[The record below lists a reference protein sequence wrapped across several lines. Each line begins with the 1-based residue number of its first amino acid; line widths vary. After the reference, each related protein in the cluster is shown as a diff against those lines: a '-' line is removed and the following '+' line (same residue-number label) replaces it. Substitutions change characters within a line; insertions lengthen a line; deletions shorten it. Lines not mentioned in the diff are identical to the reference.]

1 MKTTLSNKL
10 KPKSQSI
17 SQKIESIAEEMNKAL
32 IDWIPPWWVIQ
43 NNEQDKK
50 TNFIYKID
58 TYDDLL
64 DRIRKEYSN
73 NLKTSNANTFFDGKD
88 GPYAINRW
96 FNHMWATLAESV
108 FLEFENVKKEPDIKN
123 HDIDIWVMN
132 SQWEYTPFDVKWSVF
147 PKKYEWDWSDN
158 DLLQWLIDNASKQW
172 RKHIDNRIFIVF
184 KALDWEH
191 KKLKA
196 DLPLIRENVKEFM
209 ESKKIKKVP
218 IILDTW
224 EKKDILC
231 WIIKVY
237 QT

>member
-1 MKTTLSNKL
+1 MVGSFNPKFKTKTHTITEKL
-10 KPKSQSI
+10 ESI
-17 SQKIESIAEEMNKAL
+17 SLEMNKAL
-32 IDWIPPWWVIQ
+32 VVWIPPWWKFQ

-50 TNFIYKID
+50 TNFIYKTE

-64 DRIRKEYSN
+64 KRIELEKVN
-73 NLKTSNANTFFDGKD
+73 WNFTDKD
-88 GPYAINRW
+88 GDYSINRW
-96 FNHMWATLAESV
+96 FNHMGATLAESI

-123 HDIDIWVMN
+123 HDVDIWVMN
-132 SQWEYTPFDVKWSVF
+132 SQWEYTPFDVKWSVY
-147 PKKYEWDWSDN
+147 PKKYEWDGSDN
-158 DLLQWLIDNASKQW
+158 DLLQWLINNASQEW

-191 KKLKA
+191 KNLKA
-196 DLPLIRENVKEFM
+196 NLPLIRESVKEFM

-224 EKKDILC
+224 ERKDILC

-237 QT
+237 QI